1 MANRRNGKVTKNSA
15 AVKRELSKKKGTV
28 SKAILDNKD
37 EINTICM
44 SGRPCSEVKAEVIAI
59 IESNAAQCPS
69 LIRIIETIKKT
80 RSNNDLM
87 MYLYNL
93 ILAGD
98 NLGVVA

>member
-1 MANRRNGKVTKNSA
+1 
-15 AVKRELSKKKGTV
+15 
-28 SKAILDNKD
+28 
-37 EINTICM
+37 M
-44 SGRPCSEVKAEVIAI
+44 SGRPCSEVKTEVIAI

-80 RSNNDLM
+80 RSNNDFM

-98 NLGVVA
+98 NLNVVA